1 MEHLLRLLLSLKSWS
16 LLKLSLSVTQV
27 GEWELCRAEVTP
39 CGSWTCC
46 GDTGGDT
53 RGERC
58 DPDMEVQGMLQ
69 LGEFSLAQQ
78 GAGREP
84 QL

>member
-1 MEHLLRLLLSLKSWS
+1 MDPGPA
-16 LLKLSLSVTQV
+16 V
-27 GEWELCRAEVTP
+27 P
-39 CGSWTCC
+39 C